1 MGSGTLIGHNF
12 PIGPIPRI
20 VGGSVV
26 THEQHGVRRPRSTEA
41 FDIDRPRGG
50 EDCGR
55 VKTADL
61 DEPVTG
67 DALEGDVFLNFHKR
81 ILAEIKGKRELY
93 FAFL

>member
-1 MGSGTLIGHNF
+1 M
-12 PIGPIPRI
+12 
-20 VGGSVV
+20 
-26 THEQHGVRRPRSTEA
+26 RRPRSTEA

-67 DALEGDVFLNFHKR
+67 DALECDVFLNFHKR
-81 ILAEIKGKRELY
+81 IISEIWVKRELY